1 MPVAKIHVSLPN
13 DLLAQID
20 ERGQARS
27 TTISRDLER
36 LYALYRRAL
45 RQIDLTV
52 DEACLIVDA
61 LNGSLT
67 TADDASLLWARVE
80 DAIHYEKLDEKWN
93 VDGRALVDKLRGLNE
108 IQALAVADA
117 AERFWEIESADNR
130 DIREDVK
137 RCFGIG
143 G

>member
-13 DLLAQID
+13 DLLSQID

-27 TTISRDLER
+27 TIISRDLNR
-36 LYALYRRAL
+36 LYTLYRRAL
-45 RQIDLTV
+45 RQIDLAV

-80 DAIHYEKLDEKWN
+80 DAIHYDKLDEKWN

-117 AERFWEIESADNR
+117 AERFWEIEST

-143 G
+143 E